1 MKKVRSLPWS
11 TGMALASSLLAIGC
25 ATSAPPESRSY
36 GTRYPGGAVEPVKT
50 TAPAAK
56 AKPAAA
62 VARPAPKSTTPAL
75 SGDGWVRESMAFPT
89 GSVDTSVLLVERVF
103 PAEIY
108 AGNTFDYDI
117 VVTNLTDMN
126 LREVVLSDYCAS
138 NFKMVSSAPEASSA
152 TPPNFTWRLGDLE
165 PKAAKTVKIR
175 GEATGAGTITSCATV
190 SYNSL
195 LCATANVVQPA
206 LRLAL
211 SAPGEVTTCDPVPV
225 KLTVTN
231 TGTGTVRNAKVTGT
245 LPDGLRAGG
254 QRAFSF
260 DAGALGAGQSREFLL
275 NAQAFDTGSFTVNAT
290 ANAEPSLKA
299 EAPAST
305 TVVTKPALAL
315 TMEGQPKRYFG
326 APVCFNLTL
335 KNTGDASANGTT
347 VEVPIPA
354 GSQFVS
360 ATEGGRASATSVV
373 WTFGAMSPNANKTF
387 SVCFNPA
394 GIGSVA
400 ATASAKATCA
410 DAVAARAAT
419 DVEGIPAVLL
429 EVIDVNDPVLVG
441 ETTEYLITVTNQGT
455 KTDTNIKI
463 VCSLGDEST
472 YVRASGATN
481 GSLNGKS
488 ITFAPLASLAP
499 KAKAEWRVVVKAA
512 KPGDVR
518 FGVEMDTDF
527 LTKNVT
533 ETEATRFYDFR

>member
-1 MKKVRSLPWS
+1 MKSLRSLPLS
-11 TGMALASSLLAIGC
+11 TGIALASTLLALGC
-25 ATSAPPESRSY
+25 ATSAPPETRSY
-36 GTRYPGGAVEPVKT
+36 GARYPGGAVEPVRT
-50 TAPAAK
+50 TAPAQK
-56 AKPAAA
+56 ATPA
-62 VARPAPKSTTPAL
+62 VARSEPKGSAATL

-89 GSVDTSVLLVERVF
+89 GNVGTSVLLVERVF

-108 AGNTFDYDI
+108 AGRPFDYDI
-117 VVTNLTDMN
+117 TVSNLTDMN

-138 NFKMVSSAPEASSA
+138 NFKMTSSSPEASAA

-165 PKAAKTVKIR
+165 PKASKTVKIK
-175 GEATGAGTITSCATV
+175 GEATGAGAITSCATV

-195 LCATANVVQPA
+195 LCATASVVEPA
-206 LRLAL
+206 LRVAL
-211 SAPGEVTTCDPVPV
+211 SAPSEVTACDPIPV

-231 TGTGTVRNAKVTGT
+231 TGTGTVRNARVVGT
-245 LPDGLRAGG
+245 LPEGLRAQG

-260 DAGALGAGQSREFLL
+260 DAGALGAGQTREFLL
-275 NAQAFDTGSFTVNAT
+275 SAQALETGSYTMNAT
-290 ANAEPSLKA
+290 ASAEPSLKA
-299 EAPAST
+299 EAAAAT
-305 TVVTKPALAL
+305 TVVTKPALSL
-315 TMEGQPKRYFG
+315 TMEGQSKRYFG
-326 APVCFNLTL
+326 APVCFDLTL
-335 KNTGDASANGTT
+335 KNTGDASAKGTT

-360 ATEGGRASATSVV
+360 ASNGGRASATSVV
-373 WTFGAMSPNANKTF
+373 WTFGSLDPKANKTF
-387 SVCFNPA
+387 SVCFNPS

-410 DAVAARAAT
+410 DATAARAAT

-441 ETTEYLITVTNQGT
+441 ETTEYLITVTNQGS

-463 VCSLGDEST
+463 VCALGDEST
-472 YVRASGATN
+472 YVRASGATS
-481 GSLNGKS
+481 GSLNGKT

-512 KPGDVR
+512 KSGDVR

-533 ETEATRFYDFR
+533 ETEATRFYEFR